1 MNKVRQVLIYLL
13 TDFLVTYGIWVL
25 FYFLRKK
32 FIEHQELDLL
42 KNQQQFVN
50 AFIISSYWLIVYS
63 FAGLYSK
70 PYHRSRFKEQTQLF
84 KFTIV
89 GVLIIFFAVL
99 LDDTIPDY
107 RTYRYTITT
116 YFLLQYL
123 SIGITRFILSS
134 QILRLI
140 NKRVIGFNTI
150 IIGNGHRA
158 NNLFE
163 ELESARRSLGFKI
176 LGYVSTGKS
185 DSNFFLGKVKH
196 YGDLS
201 RLRDVIRNRKIQVVI
216 IALEKSDHLEF
227 VQIIDHCA
235 GTQVE
240 IKVVPDMYDYM
251 VGSVKMYNVFGAPLI
266 DIFPQII
273 APWEAILKRTLDIV
287 FSFFVLILLSPM
299 YLVLA
304 ILVRLDSK
312 GPVFFSQERIGQY
325 GKPFKIFKFRT
336 MVTDAEKHGPA
347 LSSDHDPRITRIGKF
362 LRKTRLDEFPQ
373 FYNVLIGN
381 MSLVGPRP
389 ERQFFIDQIVKVAPH
404 YIHLQKVRPGITSWG
419 QVKYGYAENVD
430 QMVERLKYDILY
442 IENMSLALDFKI
454 IIYTVITVLEGS
466 GK

>member
-1 MNKVRQVLIYLL
+1 
-13 TDFLVTYGIWVL
+13 
-25 FYFLRKK
+25 
-32 FIEHQELDLL
+32 
-42 KNQQQFVN
+42 
-50 AFIISSYWLIVYS
+50 
-63 FAGLYSK
+63 
-70 PYHRSRFKEQTQLF
+70 
-84 KFTIV
+84 
-89 GVLIIFFAVL
+89 
-99 LDDTIPDY
+99 
-107 RTYRYTITT
+107 
-116 YFLLQYL
+116 
-123 SIGITRFILSS
+123 
-134 QILRLI
+134 
-140 NKRVIGFNTI
+140 
-150 IIGNGHRA
+150 
-158 NNLFE
+158 
-163 ELESARRSLGFKI
+163 
-176 LGYVSTGKS
+176 
-185 DSNFFLGKVKH
+185 
-196 YGDLS
+196 
-201 RLRDVIRNRKIQVVI
+201 
-216 IALEKSDHLEF
+216 
-227 VQIIDHCA
+227 
-235 GTQVE
+235 
-240 IKVVPDMYDYM
+240 M

-287 FSFFVLILLSPM
+287 FSFSVLILLSPM
-299 YLVLA
+299 YLILA

-389 ERQFFIDQIVKVAPH
+389 ERQFFIDQIVQVAPH
-404 YIHLQKVRPGITSWG
+404 YIHLQKVKPGITSWG